1 MAYAGRGPAAHP
13 HAARSAVRAFAADTG
28 GATAIEYG
36 LIVALISVV
45 ILGAL
50 DLLRTNLE
58 NMYTTI
64 GNAVMGS

>member
-1 MAYAGRGPAAHP
+1 
-13 HAARSAVRAFAADTG
+13 
-28 GATAIEYG
+28 
-36 LIVALISVV
+36 VV